1 MSCARPLPRAE
12 LGESKSVG
20 DMRPLVFEGSG
31 FLAGIMG
38 LDRRVRVKR
47 AGAAGLRLRDLV
59 ESASTSSLFSS
70 DTSTRRWRRAADRV
84 LSPA

>member
-1 MSCARPLPRAE
+1 M
-12 LGESKSVG
+12 G

-38 LDRRVRVKR
+38 LDRRLRVER
-47 AGAAGLRLRDLV
+47 AGAAGLRDLV
-59 ESASTSSLFSS
+59 GDRLESVSTSSLLSS

-84 LSPA
+84 LGPA